1 MFHQTDALSTLK
13 HFLKDTLIYGLAT
26 VLPRVINFLL
36 VKIHTDALPANSYAD
51 NTNFYIWASLWAVLL
66 TYGMET
72 SFFRFYNSEN
82 KKDTVIATSFISIL
96 VTTVIF
102 VFLAYFFSD
111 FFIHLFDFEE
121 NPLRLKLLIAILA
134 IDTLAIIPF
143 AYLRAHNKSITYAS
157 IKLMNVLVIV
167 IINLL
172 FLKYIPIYIE
182 KGNVLPE
189 IIQNNYDITPK
200 VNYIFIANL
209 VGSAISFLLLVP
221 YLFKFKISFDMIL
234 LKKMLNYGWPI
245 LVAGI
250 AYVINENLDKYL
262 IGKMIDK
269 EAMGLYAAVY
279 KLAIFMNLYIMAFK
293 LGAEPFFFNQQSKEN
308 AKEIYAQIM
317 KYFTIVGAFAL
328 LGIVV
333 FIDILKY
340 FINENYWSALA
351 IVPIVLLANLLL
363 GIYHNLAIWYK
374 LTDKTRFAMYFSIL
388 AALVTIV
395 VNLIFIPIVGYMAS
409 AWATLLA
416 YGSMVVASYFYGK
429 KHFPVPYE
437 IKKILNYILISVVLS
452 ALSFLYFR
460 AQFSISIL
468 MIIGFG
474 GFICWNEQVQL
485 KLLFKKINKK

>member
-1 MFHQTDALSTLK
+1 MSTIK

-26 VLPRVINFLL
+26 VLPRLINFLL

-51 NTNFYIWASLWAVLL
+51 NTSFYIWASLLAVLL

-72 SFFRFYNSEN
+72 SFFRFYNTET
-82 KKDTVIATSFISIL
+82 KKDAIIATSFISIL
-96 VTTVIF
+96 ITTVIF
-102 VFLAYFFSD
+102 VFSAYFFSD
-111 FFIHLFDFEE
+111 FFTNLFDFEE

-134 IDTLAIIPF
+134 IDTLSVVPF
-143 AYLRAHNKSITYAS
+143 AYLRATNKSISYAT
-157 IKLMNVLVIV
+157 IKLVNVLVIV

-172 FLKYIPIYIE
+172 FLKYIPMYLE
-182 KGNVLPE
+182 KGTVMPE
-189 IIQNNYDITPK
+189 IIQHNYELTPK

-209 VGSAISFLLLVP
+209 VGSLISFMLLIP
-221 YLFKFKISFDMIL
+221 YLVKFKISFDAVL

-262 IGKMIDK
+262 IGKMMDK
-269 EAMGLYAAVY
+269 EQMGIYSAVY

-293 LGAEPFFFNQQSKEN
+293 LGAEPFFFNQSSKEN

-328 LGIVV
+328 LGIVS
-333 FIDILKY
+333 FIDIIKH

-351 IVPIVLLANLLL
+351 IVPIVLLANLFL
-363 GIYHNLAIWYK
+363 GMYHNLAIWYK
-374 LTDKTRFAMYFSIL
+374 LTDKTRFAMYFSLL

-395 VNLIFIPIVGYMAS
+395 INLIFIPIIGYMAS

-416 YGSMVVASYFYGK
+416 YASMVIASYFIGK
-429 KHFPVPYE
+429 KHYPIPYE
-437 IKKILNYILISVVLS
+437 INKILYYIFISVILS

-460 AQFSISIL
+460 DQWLISIL
-468 MIIGFG
+468 MIACFG
-474 GFICWNEQVQL
+474 GFIYWNEQAQL
-485 KLLFKKINKK
+485 KLMFKKINKK

>member
-1 MFHQTDALSTLK
+1 MSTIK

-51 NTNFYIWASLWAVLL
+51 NTNFYIWAGLLAVLL

-72 SFFRFYNSEN
+72 SFFRFYNTDN
-82 KKDTVIATSFISIL
+82 KKDAIISTSFISIL
-96 VTTVIF
+96 VTTIVFVI
-102 VFLAYFFSD
+102 LGYSFSN
-111 FFIHLFDFEE
+111 FFINIFDFEE

-134 IDTLAIIPF
+134 IDTLSIVPF
-143 AYLRAHNKSITYAS
+143 AYLRATNKSISYAT
-157 IKLMNVLVIV
+157 IKLMNVFVIV
-167 IINLL
+167 VINLL
-172 FLKYIPIYIE
+172 FLKYIPIYLE

-189 IIQNNYDITPK
+189 FIQHNYDLTPK

-209 VGSAISFLLLVP
+209 VGSAISFLMLIP
-221 YLFKFKISFDMIL
+221 YLVKFKISFELVL

-262 IGKMIDK
+262 IGKMMDK
-269 EAMGLYAAVY
+269 EAMGIYSAVY

-293 LGAEPFFFNQQSKEN
+293 LGAEPFFFSQQSKEN

-328 LGIVV
+328 LGIVA
-333 FIDILKY
+333 FIDILKH

-363 GIYHNLAIWYK
+363 GMYHNLSVWYK
-374 LTDKTRFAMYFSIL
+374 LTDKTRFAMYFSLL
-388 AALVTIV
+388 AAFVTV
-395 VNLIFIPIVGYMAS
+395 AVNLIFIPMMGYMAS

-416 YGSMVVASYFYGK
+416 YGSMVIASYFYGK
-429 KHFPVPYE
+429 RYYPVPYE
-437 IKKILNYILISVVLS
+437 IKKIMNYIFLSVGLS
-452 ALSFLYFR
+452 TLSFLYFR
-460 AQFSISIL
+460 EQSYVSLAMLLI
-468 MIIGFG
+468 FG
-474 GFICWNEQVQL
+474 GFIYWNEQAQL
-485 KLLFKKINKK
+485 KLLFKKSIKNEGSNSQ

>member
-1 MFHQTDALSTLK
+1 MSTLK

-51 NTNFYIWASLWAVLL
+51 NTNFYIWASLLAVFL

-82 KKDTVIATSFISIL
+82 KKDSIIATSFISIL
-96 VTTVIF
+96 VTTVVF

-111 FFIHLFDFEE
+111 FFINLFDFEE

-134 IDTLAIIPF
+134 IDTLSIIPF
-143 AYLRAHNKSITYAS
+143 AYLRANNKSITYAS

-172 FLKYIPIYIE
+172 FLKYIPIYLE
-182 KGNVLPE
+182 KGIVLPE
-189 IIQNNYDITPK
+189 IIQHNYDLTPK

-209 VGSAISFLLLVP
+209 VGSAISFLMLIPFLI
-221 YLFKFKISFDMIL
+221 KFKISFDWIL

-262 IGKMIDK
+262 IGKMMDK
-269 EAMGLYAAVY
+269 EAMGIYSAVY

-317 KYFTIVGAFAL
+317 KYFTIVGTFAL
-328 LGIVV
+328 LGIVA
-333 FIDILKY
+333 FIDILKH
-340 FINENYWSALA
+340 FINENYWGALA
-351 IVPIVLLANLLL
+351 IVPIVLLANLFL
-363 GIYHNLAIWYK
+363 GMYHNLAVWYK
-374 LTDKTRFAMYFSIL
+374 LTDKTRFAMYFSLL
-388 AALVTIV
+388 AAFITIV
-395 VNLIFIPIVGYMAS
+395 VNLIFIPMIGYMAS

-416 YGSMVVASYFYGK
+416 YASMVIASYFIGK
-429 KHFPVPYE
+429 KHYPVPYE
-437 IKKILNYILISVVLS
+437 INKILNYIFISVILS
-452 ALSFLYFR
+452 TLSFLYFR
-460 AQFSISIL
+460 DQLLISIL
-468 MIIGFG
+468 MMLSFG
-474 GFICWNEQVQL
+474 GFIVWNEQAQL
-485 KLLFKKINKK
+485 KLIFRKINKK

>member
-1 MFHQTDALSTLK
+1 MSTIK

-36 VKIHTDALPANSYAD
+36 VKIHTDALPASGYAD
-51 NTNFYIWASLWAVLL
+51 NTNFYIWAGLLAVML

-72 SFFRFYNSEN
+72 SFFRFYNNEN
-82 KKDTVIATSFISIL
+82 KKDSIISTSFISIII
-96 VTTVIF
+96 TTIIF
-102 VFLAYFFSD
+102 VILAYSFSD
-111 FFIHLFDFEE
+111 FFINIFDFEE

-134 IDTLAIIPF
+134 IDTLSIVPF
-143 AYLRAHNKSITYAS
+143 AYLRATNKSISYAT
-157 IKLMNVLVIV
+157 IKLINVLVIV
-167 IINLL
+167 VINLL
-172 FLKYIPIYIE
+172 FLKYIPMYLE
-182 KGNVLPE
+182 QGVALPE
-189 IIQNNYDITPK
+189 IVQNNYDLTPK

-221 YLFKFKISFDMIL
+221 YLFKFKISFDLIL

-269 EAMGLYAAVY
+269 EAMGIYSAVY

-293 LGAEPFFFNQQSKEN
+293 LGAEPFFFNQSSKEN
-308 AKEIYAQIM
+308 AKEIYAQIL
-317 KYFTIVGAFAL
+317 KYFTIIGTFAL
-328 LGIVV
+328 LGIIV
-333 FIDILKY
+333 FIDILKH

-351 IVPIVLLANLLL
+351 IVPVVLLANLFL
-363 GIYHNLAIWYK
+363 GIYHNLSVWYK
-374 LTDKTRFAMYFSIL
+374 LTDKTRYAMYFSLL

-395 VNLIFIPIVGYMAS
+395 VNLIFIPIIGYMAS

-416 YGSMVVASYFYGK
+416 YGSMVMASYFFGK

-437 IKKILNYILISVVLS
+437 VNKIVSYVLISV
-452 ALSFLYFR
+452 ALSMLSFYYFR
-460 AQFSISIL
+460 EQLIFSFGMML
-468 MIIGFG
+468 LFG
-474 GFICWNEQVQL
+474 GYIVWNEQTQL